1 VRTANCVC
9 RIEVHKPAGVQSGV
23 REVLLDGEVLET
35 GRVPLESLTGDHEI
49 IVHMGPAPVVRRPLS
64 QERL

>member
-1 VRTANCVC
+1 
-9 RIEVHKPAGVQSGV
+9 VQSGV
-23 REVLLDGEVLET
+23 REILLDGEVLET